1 MQAPGRLDMSCYQGA
16 SFDYTLTWQTGGTP
30 VNLSGYTARMQV
42 RDGYDGGS
50 AIVSLVNGTG
60 ITLGGTAGTIVV
72 ALTATET
79 AAIDATPSGQ
89 YVYDLELVSGATVT
103 RLVEGTFIVSPEVT
117 R

>member
-16 SFDYTLTWQTGGTP
+16 SWDYTLTWQTGGTP
-30 VNLSGYTARMQV
+30 VNLSGYTGRMQV

-50 AIVSLVNGTG
+50 AIVSLVSGTG
-60 ITLGGTAGTIVV
+60 VTLGGTAGTILLE
-72 ALTATET
+72 LTAAQT